1 MERISTGV
9 EGLDEM
15 LHGGLIAGRT
25 YLITGGPG
33 AGKTIM
39 CMQYLMDGVKKN
51 DRGLYVALEEQ
62 ATALKE
68 DMASFGWDL
77 NRIKIL
83 DTMQDMASGVWALK
97 TTGVISK
104 PEFNLKSLVE
114 TLRNIII
121 QNKPKRLVIDSLTS
135 IKILYES
142 STEARRELL
151 GFINFLESTGCTT
164 LLTSEL
170 EGPDTLME
178 EFLTSGVLKLHLI
191 ESDGEKVSAVSIQK
205 IRGSSFDRHMRPMKI
220 TDKGLVVFP
229 NESVF
234 G

>member
-1 MERISTGV
+1 MERVSTGV

-15 LHGGLIAGRT
+15 LHGGLLAGRS
-25 YLITGGPG
+25 YLVTGGPG

-51 DRGLYVALEEQ
+51 ERGLYIALEEQ
-62 ATALKE
+62 AAALKE
-68 DMASFGWDL
+68 DMVAFGWDL
-77 NRIKIL
+77 NRIRIL
-83 DTMQDMASGVWALK
+83 DTMQDMASGVWSIK
-97 TTGVISK
+97 TAGVISK
-104 PEFNLKSLVE
+104 PEFNLKTLVE
-114 TLRNIII
+114 TVRNIII
-121 QNKPKRLVIDSLTS
+121 QYKPKRIVVDSLTS

-142 STEARRELL
+142 KTEARRELL

-164 LLTSEL
+164 LVTSEL
-170 EGPDTLME
+170 EGPEIQME

-205 IRGSSFDRHMRPMKI
+205 IRGSSFDKHMRPMKI
-220 TDKGLVVFP
+220 ADGGLVVFP